1 VGYVP
6 PRLRRSDFCA
16 QHFALFIRAES
27 GNGLP
32 VRRRKIFCIHFI
44 VGAFTL
50 ATTILAGRAA
60 SIAPGNLVIYRVG
73 NGPFALSTS
82 ATAVFLEE
90 YTPGGT
96 LVQTIA
102 LSTNGST
109 AFTAVGNATTEGIIS
124 RSQDGAFLIF
134 TGYRKT
140 AGGTSPA
147 ADSPSTV
154 NRVIGTLNAAG
165 VVNTTTALTNGAA
178 FTIRSATSV
187 NGTSAFWVSGSVNVS
202 YDNAPFVQ
210 SSNAVIDARNSRQ
223 VNMSG
228 NTLYAANGSTTIAN
242 KLQSYGTLPTNTT
255 APTAV
260 VTLAL
265 SDAINSFVI
274 LDLNP
279 SVAGDDTI
287 YAMSTV
293 ENLLRKYSFDGTNWT
308 SRGSISAGGGANI
321 TGYVANN
328 VAVLYVTSASSL
340 FSFSDASG
348 PIGTIS
354 GSLGSAIATAGF
366 DTAFRGIGMFPPAM
380 AIRRADTNVVVS
392 WRPTGGGFVLQTA
405 TNITGSWS
413 NSSNQA
419 NPQTNSVDNSASA
432 LFYRLK

>member
-1 VGYVP
+1 M
-6 PRLRRSDFCA
+6 RS
-16 QHFALFIRAES
+16 
-27 GNGLP
+27 
-32 VRRRKIFCIHFI
+32 RKIFCIHFI

-73 NGPFALSTS
+73 DGSSGLGTFATP
-82 ATAVFLEE
+82 VFLDE
-90 YTPGGT
+90 YTLGGT
-96 LVQTIA
+96 NVQSIA
-102 LSTNGST
+102 LGTNGST
-109 AFTAVGNATTEGIIS
+109 AFTAVGNAVTEGIIS

-140 AGGTSPA
+140 VFGTSPA
-147 ADSPSTV
+147 SDNPSTV

-165 VVNTTTALTNGAA
+165 VVNTTTAITNGTA

-187 NGTSAFWVSGSVNVS
+187 NGTSAFWVSGSTSVS
-202 YDNAPFVQ
+202 YDSAPFVQ
-210 SSNAVIDARNSRQ
+210 SSNVVIDARNSRQ

-228 NTLYAANGSTTIAN
+228 NTLYAGNGSTTITN

-255 APTAV
+255 VPTAV

-265 SDAINSFVI
+265 SDAINSFVM

-308 SRGSISAGGGANI
+308 SRGSISAGGAQNI

-328 VAVLYVTSASSL
+328 VAVLYVTSGSSL

-348 PIGTIS
+348 PTGALS
-354 GSLGSAIATAGF
+354 GSLGSAIATAGAL
-366 DTAFRGIGMFPPAM
+366 TAFRGIGMFPPAM
-380 AIRRADTNVVVS
+380 AIRRADTNHFVVS
-392 WRPTGGGFVLQTA
+392 WQPTGAGFVLQTA

-432 LFYRLK
+432 RFYRLK